1 MRKFLAIICVCIVV
15 LGVVFLYSMAKI
27 KEKKKKLYDNV
38 ALFQVTQGDISNE
51 IVSSGYVYPS
61 QIVKVGAQVDGQI
74 KKILVKEG
82 DFVTK
87 GDILVEVDPA
97 IQKSDLKNKEA
108 QLSNARLLLEVEKIK
123 LYKYKKI
130 FERQRKLKKD
140 GSGIP
145 LDYDEAKSNLEMQF
159 KNVEASKATV
169 LQAETSVESAVT
181 NLEYTTITAPSNGKV
196 ISIISS
202 EGQTLVSS
210 QNSPTLLVLAN
221 TSIMSIEA
229 QISEADIFKVKKG
242 QHVRFIPSGGESGLV
257 YNGVIESISDVP
269 KDFFSDSSSQSVLG
283 ISSSP
288 VFYSCKV
295 YINNDKGKLKT
306 GMRGNVYITGDER
319 KKVLT
324 IPTSALT
331 EVSKQGDNYVLKRTE
346 DGFKK
351 ILITTGLRND
361 DYVEVLNG
369 LKKSDLIARYPWQLS
384 K

>member
-108 QLSNARLLLEVEKIK
+108 QLSNARLLLEAEKIK

>member
-108 QLSNARLLLEVEKIK
+108 QLSNARLLLEAEKIK
-123 LYKYKKI
+123 LHKYKKI

>member
-123 LYKYKKI
+123 LYQYKKI

>member
-108 QLSNARLLLEVEKIK
+108 QLSNARLLLEAEKIK
-123 LYKYKKI
+123 LYQYKKI

>member
-27 KEKKKKLYDNV
+27 KEQKKKLYDNV
-38 ALFQVTQGDISNE
+38 TLFQVTQGDISNE

-123 LYKYKKI
+123 LYQYKKI